1 MKKRKEPFK
10 EFKEKALHEGDDLFA
25 ILFLNPISIRIAYF
39 IKKYNLNINPN
50 QITLSRLFLFA
61 PLIILCLFLAPFLQ
75 AKIFYL
81 LAIIFS
87 YCFLL
92 SDWLDGQLARG
103 TNKTSE
109 KGAFLDSIADR
120 FSTIIFIILI
130 FSLGL
135 WFNNSILLYGAVL
148 LFALKSFHLMTIT
161 KIFYYGKKITS
172 LNEVYT
178 DKKSSMKKI
187 FGRDTSFKILGIT
200 TFTSFLKKS
209 NSFLRIKRWHCD
221 FGGSER
227 YVLTIA
233 LPLIFI
239 TCGWEIITIYFS
251 YFLLAYF
258 LIFFLI
264 RIKNLLRS
272 YL

>member
-1 MKKRKEPFK
+1 MKRRKESFK
-10 EFKEKALHEGDDLFA
+10 EFKEKALHKEDDFFA
-25 ILFLNPISIRIAYF
+25 IFFLNPITIRIAYF
-39 IKKYNLNINPN
+39 IKKYNLNITPN
-50 QITLSRLFLFA
+50 QITLSRLFLFS

-75 AKIFYL
+75 AKILYL

-87 YCFLL
+87 YFFLL

-103 TNKTSE
+103 TGKVSYT
-109 KGAFLDSIADR
+109 GILFDSIADR
-120 FSTIIFIILI
+120 LSTIIFITLL
-130 FSLGL
+130 FSIGA

-148 LFALKSFHLMTIT
+148 LFALKSFHLMAIT
-161 KIFYYGKKITS
+161 KIFYHGIKVSYMNKIYTGKKKTM
-172 LNEVYT
+172 NELFAGEEA
-178 DKKSSMKKI
+178 
-187 FGRDTSFKILGIT
+187 FGILGVT
-200 TFTSFLKKS
+200 AFKSFLKKL
-209 NSFLRIKRWHCD
+209 NSVLKIKRWEGSA
-221 FGGSER
+221 GGSER
-227 YVLTIA
+227 YILTIA

-264 RIKNLLRS
+264 RIRSLLKS